1 MRRISRMIL
10 VTAGYNFRMW
20 KKNMRVIAAFLLAFI
35 LCFMLTDKLV
45 LFTGEQETTM
55 QLVEPFIWTFGDG
68 NSILLGSMLFLL
80 LFGDL
85 PFITTATP
93 FFLIR
98 ENRKIWIAG
107 QFLYIVG
114 ACVFYLMFIL
124 GSTGILCMKYLFPK
138 NTWSYTAAMLA
149 YSEKGETLGIPAAVK
164 TLEMSRPYQT
174 MCCIFVLLLLYTQYY
189 EKLGAGKTLEVPR

>member
-45 LFTGEQETTM
+45 LFAGEQETTM

-80 LFGDL
+80 LLRQQRRF
-85 PFITTATP
+85 
-93 FFLIR
+93 
-98 ENRKIWIAG
+98 
-107 QFLYIVG
+107 
-114 ACVFYLMFIL
+114 
-124 GSTGILCMKYLFPK
+124 S
-138 NTWSYTAAMLA
+138 
-149 YSEKGETLGIPAAVK
+149 
-164 TLEMSRPYQT
+164 
-174 MCCIFVLLLLYTQYY
+174 
-189 EKLGAGKTLEVPR
+189 

>member
-1 MRRISRMIL
+1 MIPISCSSL
-10 VTAGYNFRMW
+10 S
-20 KKNMRVIAAFLLAFI
+20 K
-35 LCFMLTDKLV
+35 
-45 LFTGEQETTM
+45 
-55 QLVEPFIWTFGDG
+55 
-68 NSILLGSMLFLL
+68 
-80 LFGDL
+80 
-85 PFITTATP
+85 ATP

-114 ACVFYLMFIL
+114 ACVCYLMFIL
-124 GSTGILCMKYLFPK
+124 GSTGLLCMNYLFSK

-174 MCCIFVLLLLYTQYY
+174 MCCIFALLLLYALVLMFLQMFFTLWKGQLAGVISALTFSAYGLLLNPDNLKTIMDENLKNLNNSVAAY
-189 EKLGAGKTLEVPR
+189 EKISKIQLYPTEFEKTPKRSIKRYLYNSITID

>member
-1 MRRISRMIL
+1 
-10 VTAGYNFRMW
+10 
-20 KKNMRVIAAFLLAFI
+20 
-35 LCFMLTDKLV
+35 
-45 LFTGEQETTM
+45 M

-138 NTWSYTAAMLA
+138 NTWSYTAAILA
-149 YSEKGETLGIPAAVK
+149 YSEKRRNTGNSCSSKNTGNEQTIPDDVLYLCSAV
-164 TLEMSRPYQT
+164 TV
-174 MCCIFVLLLLYTQYY
+174 CIGTNVFAVCFLHCGRGSWQGLS
-189 EKLGAGKTLEVPR
+189 VH